1 MVGRSLVQERVT
13 DVLRLVLVA
22 QTMNLVMEAVFA
34 VTERVEFVALTLE
47 EAVLL
52 RIGTTHVHGHGS
64 PRPYGACPSVKGCST
79 SSGRS
84 QRSNSPG

>member
-1 MVGRSLVQERVT
+1 MQERVT

-34 VTERVEFVALTLE
+34 VTERVEFVALALE

-52 RIGTTHVHGHGS
+52 RVG
-64 PRPYGACPSVKGCST
+64 YCSC
-79 SSGRS
+79 
-84 QRSNSPG
+84 

>member
-1 MVGRSLVQERVT
+1 MQVRVT

-34 VTERVEFVALTLE
+34 VTERVEFVALARERT
-47 EAVLL
+47 VLL
-52 RIGTTHVHGHGS
+52 RVGTTHVHGHGR
-64 PRPYGACPSVKGCST
+64 PRPYGACPTVKGCST
-79 SSGRS
+79 SSVTS

>member
-1 MVGRSLVQERVT
+1 MQVRVT

-34 VTERVEFVALTLE
+34 VTERVECVALALE

-52 RIGTTHVHGHGS
+52 RIGTTHIHGHGR
-64 PRPYGACPSVKGCST
+64 PRPYGACPTVKGCST
-79 SSGRS
+79 ISGTS
-84 QRSNSPG
+84 QRSSSPG